1 MKYYEKLSFLKED
14 KKFVQERVNDFLLYQ
29 IYSVPV
35 LRKAYPE
42 WPAFRWF
49 LRQNTPTEI
58 QSLIEKS
65 PYLSDEKLRLKL
77 NEYHIRQAV
86 RVLSAYQAC
95 DTPITQDKTVPVN
108 RYKLTNKNGDKAL
121 AILQNALK
129 QEQFSDKMADLAI
142 RSGHKFLFDPSYFK
156 DFSISKETANVLL
169 KVEFN
174 QHKSPYLNFPILQL
188 TKGCSHH
195 CSHCCS
201 RAEAHLSHMPWI
213 MFAALHRGLNK
224 YYKDYPMTEAYFSEF
239 YSDSDLLEY
248 RDPIMGTD
256 AGDVA
261 LWTMQQP
268 SGMCFFTTNGVT
280 DEASKTALA
289 KAVKSGAPV
298 ILSFVETSLEN
309 MGYNLQ
315 KLDETL
321 GILENMKAQ
330 NQTCI
335 LHYHPRK
342 GSSVSK
348 SFFRNFSVREMGIW
362 AYGRAK
368 DLPSN
373 ETEYH
378 PESEFVSANVIRPS
392 GEICFSKAENG
403 EYVERVVGSV
413 FGTIPKSSPYLLK
426 KILKSR

>member
-1 MKYYEKLSFLKED
+1 MTIYEQLYANKENEN
-14 KKFVQERVNDFLLYQ
+14 FIQEQLNDFLLYQ
-29 IYSVPV
+29 IYSPKVIKAMHCVWPNTEKY
-35 LRKAYPE
+35 LRE
-42 WPAFRWF
+42 
-49 LRQNTPTEI
+49 NTPTEI
-58 QSLIEKS
+58 QNLIQQSESLSEGHIQ
-65 PYLSDEKLRLKL
+65 EKLNQFWINK
-77 NEYHIRQAV
+77 AV
-86 RVLSAYQAC
+86 YVLENAQSLLL
-95 DTPITQDKTVPVN
+95 PLTQDV
-108 RYKLTNKNGDKAL
+108 
-121 AILQNALK
+121 AIPQTKQNLLSSKGQNALGILK
-129 QEQFSDKMADLAI
+129 NAVSQHHYTNQIADLAI
-142 RSGHKFLFDPSYFK
+142 RSGHKFLFDSSYFK
-156 DFSISKETANVLL
+156 DFSISKETANALL

-188 TKGCSHH
+188 TKGCSRH

-201 RAEAHLSHMPWI
+201 RAEAHLSHMPWM
-213 MFAALHRGLNK
+213 MFTSLHRGLNK
-224 YYKDYPMTEAYFSEF
+224 YYKNYPMTEAYFSEF

-248 RDPIMGTD
+248 YDPIVGTD
-256 AGDVA
+256 AGDAA

-298 ILSFVETSLEN
+298 ILSFIETSLEN

-335 LHYHPRK
+335 LHFHPRN
-342 GSSVSK
+342 GSSISK

-378 PESEFVSANVIRPS
+378 PESEFISANVIRPS

-403 EYVERVVGSV
+403 EYIERVVGSI
-413 FGTIPKSSPYLLK
+413 FGTIPKSPSYLLK